1 MNLQELEKYLTC
13 EEILP
18 SDPSEMIKEAL
29 GKALQKQTET
39 IEDKGKKLSWCST
52 INNYKDITIEWR
64 SKNWIEIKEIEKMVN
79 RE

>member
-18 SDPSEMIKEAL
+18 SDPSEMMKEAL

-52 INNYKDITIEWR
+52 ISNYKDISLKEQLNEEAKIEL
-64 SKNWIEIKEIEKMVN
+64 KLKK
-79 RE
+79 